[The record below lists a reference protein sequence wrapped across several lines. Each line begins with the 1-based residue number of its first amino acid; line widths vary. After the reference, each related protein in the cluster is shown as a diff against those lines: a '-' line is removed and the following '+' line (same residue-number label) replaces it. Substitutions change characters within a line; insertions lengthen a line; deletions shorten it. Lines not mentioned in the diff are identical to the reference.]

1 MPVPVKELKG
11 ATDAILAVLKEQ
23 GIGDNEKLVEAAAS
37 PALRKDLAAACG
49 CTPADILALANRADL
64 ARVKGVAGVYSDLLE
79 HAGVDTV
86 KELAKRRPDNLF
98 AALTETNDKANLTQ
112 RPPTQSMVEDWV
124 TQAKALPAVLTY

>member
-37 PALRKDLAAACG
+37 PAQRKDLAAACG

-86 KELAKRRPDNLF
+86 KELAKRRPGNLF